1 MHLVTRLAR
10 RRPIFRY
17 LAINSHRACFATG
30 ASKPA
35 RRTPQKRSPHAILG
49 IAIGADKDDI
59 KRAFL
64 ARAQETH
71 PDKPDGDKH
80 EFRRVQEA
88 WEALRDGTGKDG
100 KTAVNRATAARASF
114 AKSVRDIRDASKGQ
128 VLGARESATLGA
140 ACADARARWKELVD
154 AAEASPT
161 DAKGRLDGDA
171 ASLALDLCT
180 LTAKAEGQGHIEG
193 LKKARTLLNGLRP
206 ALFAAHRDREEAYN
220 ALLRLSAADGLG
232 SDCTSFAMDVVAEME
247 KQKLQPDLGLLTQV
261 IFPRFG
267 AGASGY

>member
-1 MHLVTRLAR
+1 MHFVAR
-10 RRPIFRY
+10 
-17 LAINSHRACFATG
+17 AG
-30 ASKPA
+30 
-35 RRTPQKRSPHAILG
+35 RRTPFLRLAISATTRSFTAKRAAQKRSPHAILG
-49 IAIGADKDDI
+49 IAIGADKEDI

-64 ARAQETH
+64 KRAQETH
-71 PDKPDGDKH
+71 PDKPDGDKE

-88 WEALRDGTGKDG
+88 FEALRDSKDG
-100 KTAVNRATAARASF
+100 KSPVHRATAARANF
-114 AKSVRDIRDASKGQ
+114 ASGVRDIRDGIKGQ
-128 VLGARESATLGA
+128 MLSATQRAALGA
-140 ACADARARWKELVD
+140 ACADARGNWKELIA

-171 ASLALDLCT
+171 ASLVLDLCV
-180 LTAKAEGQGHIEG
+180 LTAQSEGKNHSEG
-193 LKKARTLLNGLRP
+193 LKRARTLLNGLRP
-206 ALFAAHRDREEAYN
+206 ALFAAHRDREQAYN

-247 KQKLQPDLGLLTQV
+247 KQKLTPDLGLLTQV